1 MLEKGFGNEILVDGG
16 PGDDYINTNRGSDK
30 LLLGRDGNDILVG
43 GPGDEELNGG
53 GGKDVLEGGQGRD
66 TLFGEGEDDKILGG
80 TGVNKIFAG
89 DGNDRIWSGSSPG
102 EIDCGPGI
110 DTVYGEYVLLGR
122 LERGTPDQVQDPAV
136 RQPYTFANCEVL
148 IPFSVKDNAFTP
160 RAAQPAVPR
169 SQEGGGE
176 RDERGPAG
184 RGRTGRRRGRLRR
197 QQQQRPAHA
206 ARRQGDVGQ

>member
-1 MLEKGFGNEILVDGG
+1 MLEKGFGNEVLVDGG

-30 LLLGRDGNDILVG
+30 LLLGREGDDILVG

-66 TLFGEGEDDKILGG
+66 TLIGEGEDDKILGG

-89 DGNDRIWSGSSPG
+89 GGNDLIWSGSSPG

-110 DTVYGEYVLLGR
+110 DTVYGEYVLLGK

-160 RAAQPAVPR
+160 ERPNPQFLDPKKEEGNETNAGLQGAGAPGAGAVAFV
-169 SQEGGGE
+169 
-176 RDERGPAG
+176 D
-184 RGRTGRRRGRLRR
+184 
-197 QQQQRPAHA
+197 QQQQRPADA